1 LLAKIILMF
10 IIAYL
15 LGSIPSGVWIGTKF
29 YGKDIRQFGSGNSG
43 TTNTFRVLGK
53 TAGIFV
59 LLADVLKGTLAA
71 SLPLLFDLPINPMV
85 VGLGA
90 VLGHTYPIFAQFK
103 GGKAVATSAGA
114 LLAYNPPFFIYCV
127 GVFVVLLFLTRMVSL
142 SSMIALP
149 IIVLSSLFIGDWIL
163 TLIASILALFI
174 LYRHRDNIKRIRNG
188 TENKVPFGLGYR
200 KEKKDTL

>member
-1 LLAKIILMF
+1 
-10 IIAYL
+10 
-15 LGSIPSGVWIGTKF
+15 
-29 YGKDIRQFGSGNSG
+29 
-43 TTNTFRVLGK
+43 
-53 TAGIFV
+53 
-59 LLADVLKGTLAA
+59 
-71 SLPLLFDLPINPMV
+71 
-85 VGLGA
+85 
-90 VLGHTYPIFAQFK
+90 
-103 GGKAVATSAGA
+103 
-114 LLAYNPPFFIYCV
+114 V

-188 TENKVPFGLGYR
+188 TENKVPFGLGYN